1 LFDLYV
7 PRWLTTTIRIMI
19 SRKAY
24 GYPGSYIYFIL
35 QVCHCNRSI
44 EYYSCKWLEFPHRD
58 SSPITG
64 FKKRATYGISNYFK
78 IEANINKHNYNKTKQ
93 TYWWTKTKFSN
104 MFELI
109 SSLVEISGRV
119 VTGVHFINLL
129 G

>member
-1 LFDLYV
+1 VINNDYSYNDLQESIWL
-7 PRWLTTTIRIMI
+7 PRIL
-19 SRKAY
+19 Y
-24 GYPGSYIYFIL
+24 CFYFIL

-58 SSPITG
+58 NSPITG
-64 FKKRATYGISNYFK
+64 FKKRTTYGISNYFK
-78 IEANINKHNYNKTKQ
+78 IKANVNKHKYNKTKQ

-119 VTGVHFINLL
+119 VTGVH
-129 G
+129 GMY